1 MKVEKLRAPRLSV
14 IAAVAVCVVGGLIGP
29 VTSASAVNGFADGL
43 GSLTLS
49 GSEAVPPGSN
59 APDHLIVSDKTNV
72 TVTVTSVGPDA
83 TGDLVVQ
90 PVHKTSTFALTVTSR
105 SGSTVLSKTSVTIT
119 KGSSTGSVVVRF
131 SGQANGV
138 AVAAKGSG
146 VQKDWTATS
155 AVSPVDVALKASSS
169 PTRTSFWGTAG
180 AAPCS
185 PDKTIGNRVCADLVL
200 PSGVSSDVVLT
211 TGLCDATVTC
221 GSDKDLVQVLAD
233 LTGVTRTTPAKLIVK
248 CDKSA
253 CPGGGVPSYKVL
265 FSISPDSSVP
275 LSEAPAC
282 SSKNVV
288 DEAYMTPDGGYCV
301 DYVQSKR
308 DNAGDLHL
316 YLLFT
321 QDARG
326 SMP

>member
-1 MKVEKLRAPRLSV
+1 VGLTAPV
-14 IAAVAVCVVGGLIGP
+14 
-29 VTSASAVNGFADGL
+29 VTSASASGGNNFADRL

-49 GSEAVPPGSN
+49 GSEAVPAGSN
-59 APDHLIVSDKTNV
+59 APDHLIVSGKTDV
-72 TVTVTSVGPDA
+72 TVTVTSVGPDD
-83 TGDLVVQ
+83 TGTLVVL
-90 PVHKTSTFALTVTSR
+90 PVQKASTFALTVTSR
-105 SGSTVLSKTSVTIT
+105 SGKTVLSKTSVTIA
-119 KGSSTGSVVVRF
+119 KGSSTGSVVLRF
-131 SGQANGV
+131 TGQANGV

-146 VQKDWTATS
+146 QQKDWTASS
-155 AVSPVDVALKASSS
+155 AASPVDVALKASAS
-169 PTRTSFWGTAG
+169 PTSTSFWGTAG
-180 AAPCS
+180 ATPCT
-185 PDKTIGNRVCADLVL
+185 PDKTLGNRLCADLVL
-200 PSGVSSDVVLT
+200 PTGVSSDVLLT
-211 TGLCDATVTC
+211 TGLCDAVLTC

-233 LTGVTRTTPAKLIVK
+233 LTGVTRTTPATLIIK

-253 CPGGGVPSYKVL
+253 CPGGGVPSYDVL

-282 SSKNVV
+282 SSKGVV
-288 DEAYMTPDGGYCV
+288 DEAYMTPDGGYCL
-301 DYVQSKR
+301 DYRQSKR

>member
-1 MKVEKLRAPRLSV
+1 MDARTMRVPRLSV
-14 IAAVAVCVVGGLIGP
+14 IATVAAGVLVGLFSP

-49 GSEAVPPGSN
+49 GSEAVPAGSN
-59 APDHLIVSDKTNV
+59 APDQLIVSGKTDV
-72 TVTVTSVGPDA
+72 TVTVTAVGPDA
-83 TGDLVVQ
+83 TGTLVAQ
-90 PVHKTSTFALTVTSR
+90 PVQKASTFALTVTSH
-105 SGSTVLSKTSVTIT
+105 SGSTVLSPTSVTIA

-131 SGQANGV
+131 TGQANGV

-146 VQKDWTATS
+146 TLSGWTAS
-155 AVSPVDVALKASSS
+155 SVASPVDVALKASAS
-169 PTRTSFWGTAG
+169 PTSTSFWGTAG
-180 AAPCS
+180 ATPCAP
-185 PDKTIGNRVCADLVL
+185 DITVGNRVCADLVL
-200 PSGVSSDVVLT
+200 PTGVSSDVLLT
-211 TGLCDATVTC
+211 TGLCDTALTC
-221 GSDKDLVQVLAD
+221 GSNKDLVQVLAD

-265 FSISPDSSVP
+265 FSVSPGSSVP

-282 SSKNVV
+282 SSKGVV
-288 DEAYMTPDGGYCV
+288 DQAYMTPGGGYCV

-308 DNAGDLHL
+308 DGAGDLHL
-316 YLLFT
+316 FLLFT